1 MEDKSQLIVVDANI
15 LPDVFTKVLEVKKLM
30 ARKDEKSFASA
41 CKRIGISRSAYY
53 KYKDAVFEYSS
64 TLGETVSLQAELR
77 DKAGVLSAFLQQLYS
92 FQANLLT
99 VNQGLPVDGIA
110 SFSVSFRIPSEDFDP
125 EVMLNELSE
134 IDGVISVKRI
144 HGE

>member
-1 MEDKSQLIVVDANI
+1 MGQGMLLVNSSALPEVFQRVVEAKKLIASG
-15 LPDVFTKVLEVKKLM
+15 EVKTTSE
-30 ARKDEKSFASA
+30 ASRK
-41 CKRIGISRSAYY
+41 CGISRSAYY